1 MCPVNYVLQHGHAM
15 HLGCVCTVVEKS
27 LHQCASVHIGEQ
39 RDMKAEIVRAVL
51 IDTPTPPEAIY
62 ELVYDKD
69 TDELET
75 GNIRCDCE
83 RPISGRVA
91 LAGAGGNT
99 VLSERKE
106 RTERGGH
113 ALDKDEHH
121 DVEICPDQEVAENK
135 EGVKDIPNAHGP
147 GGRAEEGEMEAGCSE
162 AGTRRRRRG
171 GEGGP
176 GDTAG
181 LRRHAGLRQ
190 VTRWFSPRDGASHD
204 ADRARGWLAAL
215 GCEHICRRGMGVR
228 G

>member
-1 MCPVNYVLQHGHAM
+1 MGMAFHPCILRLESVINNQVEF
-15 HLGCVCTVVEKS
+15 LGTVVEKS

-51 IDTPTPPEAIY
+51 TDTPTPPEAIY
-62 ELVYDKD
+62 AA
-69 TDELET
+69 TA
-75 GNIRCDCE
+75 

-91 LAGAGGNT
+91 LAGVGGNA

-113 ALDKDEHH
+113 ALDKDEH
-121 DVEICPDQEVAENK
+121 DNVKVEICPDQENK
-135 EGVKDIPNAHGP
+135 EGVKHIPNAHGP

-176 GDTAG
+176 RDTAG
-181 LRRHAGLRQ
+181 LRRHAGLRR
-190 VTRWFSPRDGASHD
+190 V
-204 ADRARGWLAAL
+204 
-215 GCEHICRRGMGVR
+215 
-228 G
+228 